1 MAKIGLESTMKMIFL
16 HDFIH
21 GDLHPGNIIVNKNN
35 NVRGKPWRMN
45 FIDCGLVVELG
56 ERDHVN
62 LVKVLGALV
71 KRDGLEAGKLMIDTS
86 KKCQANELDME
97 LFCKGIQRICDVD
110 AEQVSTINMNDSNFM
125 KHFFNILNHSYSLV
139 QQNFLESV
147 GDYLAD
153 ICYLACKHKVKLEAS
168 FINAALACEIMEGI
182 ASKLHPDM
190 QVQRIA
196 LPMVVKAELMHG
208 IKSMKSVF

>member
-110 AEQVSTINMNDSNFM
+110 AEQ
-125 KHFFNILNHSYSLV
+125 
-139 QQNFLESV
+139 QNFLESV